1 MNFQLLVGTLEDGS
15 TSRVSKRSLFER
27 FISLVSGPSAGEWVN
42 SILLMEPHVSED
54 GQISYLSLKRA
65 ARDFRQALDRF
76 QTHLTKEGRGCWV
89 KKPIEQD
96 GFEISFPKRFL
107 E

>member
-1 MNFQLLVGTLEDGS
+1 MNFLLLLGTLEDGS

-27 FISLVSGPSAGEWVN
+27 FILLVSGPSAGEWVS

-54 GQISYLSLKRA
+54 GRVNYLTLKWA

-96 GFEISFPKRFL
+96 GFEILFPKRFL

>member
-1 MNFQLLVGTLEDGS
+1 MIAQIFSGTLEDGS

-27 FISLVSGPSAGEWVN
+27 FVSLVTNPSAGEWAN
-42 SILLMEPHVSED
+42 SMLMMEPHVSED
-54 GQISYLSLKRA
+54 GRVSYLTLKRA

-76 QTHLTKEGRGCWV
+76 QTHLTKEGRGRWV

-96 GFEISFPKRFL
+96 GFEILFPKRFL